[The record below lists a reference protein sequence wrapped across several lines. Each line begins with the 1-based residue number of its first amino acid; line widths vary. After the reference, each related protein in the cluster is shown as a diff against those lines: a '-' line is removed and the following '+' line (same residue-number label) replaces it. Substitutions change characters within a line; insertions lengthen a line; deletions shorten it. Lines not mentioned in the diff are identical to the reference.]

1 MTPDP
6 SKFALIRGSEWEAL
20 YVDGESVDQGHSFAA
35 TELLMLA
42 EMYGFKHSTL
52 AVLWA
57 STADD
62 DKCLEEGNFP
72 QYLSEFQS
80 CNP

>member
-6 SKFALIRGSEWEAL
+6 SKFALVRGSEWEAL
-20 YVDGESVDQGHSFAA
+20 YVDGESVDQGHRFEPV
-35 TELLMLA
+35 ELLKLA
-42 EMYGFKHSTL
+42 EQFGFQYSTL

-62 DKCLEEGNFP
+62 DRCLEEGNFP